1 MFCFC
6 HRYVKAYGVLLLCAI
21 CILIYNNTINSG
33 TSSNHWTKASSYQQ
47 EEEGGF
53 FAKRFGIVKQKE
65 HNTAGR
71 RSDGFLG
78 NGTFS
83 HEHSNGDYIC
93 LAY

>member
-1 MFCFC
+1 MFCNVFC
-6 HRYVKAYGVLLLCAI
+6 CVITEFLLYI
-21 CILIYNNTINSG
+21 NTIKSG
-33 TSSNHWTKASSYQQ
+33 TSWTKPSSYQP

-78 NGTFS
+78 NGPFS
-83 HEHSNGDYIC
+83 NEHPNGDYIC

>member
-1 MFCFC
+1 MAFCFC
-6 HRYVKAYGVLLLCAI
+6 VLFVF
-21 CILIYNNTINSG
+21 LIYINTINSG

-83 HEHSNGDYIC
+83 HEHPNGDYIC

>member
-1 MFCFC
+1 MFFNVVFC
-6 HRYVKAYGVLLLCAI
+6 VI
-21 CILIYNNTINSG
+21 TEFFINTINLGAS
-33 TSSNHWTKASSYQQ
+33 TNHWTKPSSYQQ

-65 HNTAGR
+65 YNTAGR

-78 NGTFS
+78 NGPFS
-83 HEHSNGDYIC
+83 NEHPNGDYIC